1 MLNHI
6 KRKKSNEKNNNNFN
20 KNNNNSKSKNKIKGN
35 NAIVKDH
42 FDSDYLSKSVNDYS
56 INRNTLLKQ
65 ILGNMADSGGFEGRH
80 LANGIEILK
89 TMIEEK
95 TCTRFLS
102 FVGALVS
109 TGNRGIIR
117 DMIKN
122 KMFDCIITTCGAL
135 DHDIAKSF
143 SSYYEGD
150 FRLDDQFLLKKD
162 IHRLGNILI
171 PNKNYGPL
179 IETKVQPI
187 LQELYDSIKSSSQS
201 QSQSQSHSL
210 GLAPSEILRFIGS
223 HLNESSF
230 LYWAAKNNIPVIV
243 PGIVDGAVG
252 NQIWLFNQSHKD
264 FRVDVLKDQT
274 ILSEMIFDAKM
285 TGAFMMGGGLSK
297 HHTLWWNQYRGGLD
311 YAVYITTASEWDG
324 SLSGAPVAEAISWG
338 KVTTQAKQVTIH
350 ADVSTVLPFIYYGL
364 ISK

>member
-1 MLNHI
+1 M
-6 KRKKSNEKNNNNFN
+6 
-20 KNNNNSKSKNKIKGN
+20 
-35 NAIVKDH
+35 
-42 FDSDYLSKSVNDYS
+42 
-56 INRNTLLKQ
+56 
-65 ILGNMADSGGFEGRH
+65 
-80 LANGIEILK
+80 
-89 TMIEEK
+89 
-95 TCTRFLS
+95 S
-102 FVGALVS
+102 FVGALMS
-109 TGNRGIIR
+109 TGNRGIVR

-179 IETKVQPI
+179 IENKVQPI
-187 LQELYDSIKSSSQS
+187 LQKLYHNSKSSREF
-201 QSQSQSHSL
+201 
-210 GLAPSEILRFIGS
+210 APSEIIRYIGS

-230 LYWAAKNNIPVIV
+230 LYWAFKNNIPVFV

-264 FRVDVLKDQT
+264 FKIDILKDQT
-274 ILSEMIFDAKM
+274 KLSEIIFDAKK

-338 KVTTQAKQVTIH
+338 KVTTQAKQVTVH
-350 ADVSTVLPFIYYGL
+350 ADVSAVLPFIYYAL